1 MNSMGSLVSRE
12 HPIYHVRNY
21 NEPNEELDKLHY
33 PFCEDLGDK
42 EVYYLDTEFQPKWQ
56 LYTINHPN
64 FIEKLADTGENDFYT
79 GSTFAGVGS
88 EASNCFYEANPYS
101 GERAKQLHF
110 ELATKDYTTDPE
122 TTVNS
127 QIIQTISKNLEKHKH
142 LINHSTF
149 QFCFNHEP
157 LFPANLRYLNFKYED
172 NKWLVKYLLKVK
184 ATPAGILYT
193 FLKVKQT
200 VPSSKTLKKLLTAAM
215 VVVTVTGAFMLAGAI
230 GAGGAGLAD
239 GAALNAVKGDL
250 SKLNQANQ
258 LLAGAKSLLPD
269 ENGNV
274 SYSFSKIHV
283 SNTLKNNLLHN
294 NNENPITYPLN
305 ITFPKFGM
313 ILRKGYYQSNNL
325 RLAYDPGKFL
335 ANKFKEGITFFED
348 MEKDFPKPDLGIIG
362 ATNLI
367 IYNLGD
373 AGRYEGEEI
382 KDTDGHTHGGF
393 DIKFDKPVKEFID
406 VYACIGCGALGQGF
420 TTLHSGYDSGSS
432 DSLDR
437 VITGSKGDVWEFT
450 GEYIRDG
457 QGRSFQEAYGF
468 IPAGGTIP
476 PGGGDIE
483 IPLGEIEIPTPE
495 PRDGDIGPD
504 NDPID
509 PDPFDPSGGEP
520 EIPTIE
526 PDVPPDIDPN
536 DPDIP
541 PDIDPPPIE
550 PDPPEIDPNDPDTG
564 RDPEGGDYDVPPPD
578 LENQLKILKICQ
590 TNAKKKIEEL
600 LASTECPYKILDK
613 KNKTYHC
620 NSTPI
625 NPMANSSYTPTGNFM
640 ADAGRYTECECG
652 ETVRQKEKKNNMVNS
667 DYETDSELEEKEIS
681 EVDSKSESEEE
692 INVEFAAYFYNNNYK
707 PKDLNK
713 VNLEEKREESQRNT
727 IKELDI
733 SYKDLTD
740 SLDLSD
746 FVNLERLDCSYNR
759 LVEYLPDSLEHFD
772 CSANESEDAKVKVI
786 EQELTQQQI
795 QLLQKQQSQF
805 QEQEKQINY
814 LELRVQELTQLIKQQ
829 KQKIIQDFLN
839 VLPEKE
845 LIQQLIT
852 TCLEFKKA
860 EKQKLP
866 SRKLKKECQRI
877 EDELEEKLGE
887 EFVEK
892 IQFILSD
899 CERLKGK
906 TFLIEE
912 QKQTLK
918 QITDDKE
925 EKELIIKHER
935 VSQEQKEQ
943 FQSLKLEI
951 AEMKGQ
957 LAIIKDRPTQ
967 QNINVEGGHA
977 LIGNQIGDNA
987 NLSYNRPIEL
997 FPKEQETENLASRAK
1012 RQLSISSQIDREN
1025 NKEIKLGEEQQAQ
1038 IIQPTYGIPSSS
1050 KNN

>member
-274 SYSFSKIHV
+274 SYSFS
-283 SNTLKNNLLHN
+283 
-294 NNENPITYPLN
+294 
-305 ITFPKFGM
+305 
-313 ILRKGYYQSNNL
+313 YYQSNNL

-373 AGRYEGEEI
+373 AGRYEA
-382 KDTDGHTHGGF
+382 DGHTHGGF

-437 VITGSKGDVWEFT
+437 VIT
-450 GEYIRDG
+450 
-457 QGRSFQEAYGF
+457 
-468 IPAGGTIP
+468 
-476 PGGGDIE
+476 
-483 IPLGEIEIPTPE
+483 
-495 PRDGDIGPD
+495 
-504 NDPID
+504 
-509 PDPFDPSGGEP
+509 
-520 EIPTIE
+520 
-526 PDVPPDIDPN
+526 
-536 DPDIP
+536 
-541 PDIDPPPIE
+541 
-550 PDPPEIDPNDPDTG
+550 
-564 RDPEGGDYDVPPPD
+564 
-578 LENQLKILKICQ
+578 
-590 TNAKKKIEEL
+590 
-600 LASTECPYKILDK
+600 
-613 KNKTYHC
+613 
-620 NSTPI
+620 
-625 NPMANSSYTPTGNFM
+625 
-640 ADAGRYTECECG
+640 
-652 ETVRQKEKKNNMVNS
+652 
-667 DYETDSELEEKEIS
+667 
-681 EVDSKSESEEE
+681 
-692 INVEFAAYFYNNNYK
+692 
-707 PKDLNK
+707 
-713 VNLEEKREESQRNT
+713 
-727 IKELDI
+727 
-733 SYKDLTD
+733 
-740 SLDLSD
+740 
-746 FVNLERLDCSYNR
+746 
-759 LVEYLPDSLEHFD
+759 
-772 CSANESEDAKVKVI
+772 
-786 EQELTQQQI
+786 
-795 QLLQKQQSQF
+795 
-805 QEQEKQINY
+805 
-814 LELRVQELTQLIKQQ
+814 
-829 KQKIIQDFLN
+829 
-839 VLPEKE
+839 
-845 LIQQLIT
+845 
-852 TCLEFKKA
+852 
-860 EKQKLP
+860 
-866 SRKLKKECQRI
+866 
-877 EDELEEKLGE
+877 
-887 EFVEK
+887 
-892 IQFILSD
+892 
-899 CERLKGK
+899 
-906 TFLIEE
+906 
-912 QKQTLK
+912 
-918 QITDDKE
+918 
-925 EKELIIKHER
+925 
-935 VSQEQKEQ
+935 
-943 FQSLKLEI
+943 
-951 AEMKGQ
+951 
-957 LAIIKDRPTQ
+957 
-967 QNINVEGGHA
+967 
-977 LIGNQIGDNA
+977 
-987 NLSYNRPIEL
+987 
-997 FPKEQETENLASRAK
+997 
-1012 RQLSISSQIDREN
+1012 
-1025 NKEIKLGEEQQAQ
+1025 
-1038 IIQPTYGIPSSS
+1038 
-1050 KNN
+1050 

>member
-1 MNSMGSLVSRE
+1 
-12 HPIYHVRNY
+12 
-21 NEPNEELDKLHY
+21 
-33 PFCEDLGDK
+33 
-42 EVYYLDTEFQPKWQ
+42 
-56 LYTINHPN
+56 
-64 FIEKLADTGENDFYT
+64 
-79 GSTFAGVGS
+79 
-88 EASNCFYEANPYS
+88 
-101 GERAKQLHF
+101 
-110 ELATKDYTTDPE
+110 
-122 TTVNS
+122 
-127 QIIQTISKNLEKHKH
+127 
-142 LINHSTF
+142 
-149 QFCFNHEP
+149 
-157 LFPANLRYLNFKYED
+157 
-172 NKWLVKYLLKVK
+172 
-184 ATPAGILYT
+184 
-193 FLKVKQT
+193 
-200 VPSSKTLKKLLTAAM
+200 
-215 VVVTVTGAFMLAGAI
+215 
-230 GAGGAGLAD
+230 
-239 GAALNAVKGDL
+239 
-250 SKLNQANQ
+250 
-258 LLAGAKSLLPD
+258 
-269 ENGNV
+269 
-274 SYSFSKIHV
+274 
-283 SNTLKNNLLHN
+283 
-294 NNENPITYPLN
+294 
-305 ITFPKFGM
+305 M

-373 AGRYEGEEI
+373 AGRYEA
-382 KDTDGHTHGGF
+382 DGHTHGGF

-652 ETVRQKEKKNNMVNS
+652 ETVR
-667 DYETDSELEEKEIS
+667 
-681 EVDSKSESEEE
+681 
-692 INVEFAAYFYNNNYK
+692 
-707 PKDLNK
+707 
-713 VNLEEKREESQRNT
+713 RN
-727 IKELDI
+727 
-733 SYKDLTD
+733 
-740 SLDLSD
+740 
-746 FVNLERLDCSYNR
+746 
-759 LVEYLPDSLEHFD
+759 
-772 CSANESEDAKVKVI
+772 
-786 EQELTQQQI
+786 
-795 QLLQKQQSQF
+795 
-805 QEQEKQINY
+805 
-814 LELRVQELTQLIKQQ
+814 
-829 KQKIIQDFLN
+829 
-839 VLPEKE
+839 
-845 LIQQLIT
+845 
-852 TCLEFKKA
+852 
-860 EKQKLP
+860 
-866 SRKLKKECQRI
+866 
-877 EDELEEKLGE
+877 
-887 EFVEK
+887 
-892 IQFILSD
+892 
-899 CERLKGK
+899 
-906 TFLIEE
+906 
-912 QKQTLK
+912 
-918 QITDDKE
+918 
-925 EKELIIKHER
+925 
-935 VSQEQKEQ
+935 
-943 FQSLKLEI
+943 
-951 AEMKGQ
+951 
-957 LAIIKDRPTQ
+957 
-967 QNINVEGGHA
+967 
-977 LIGNQIGDNA
+977 
-987 NLSYNRPIEL
+987 
-997 FPKEQETENLASRAK
+997 
-1012 RQLSISSQIDREN
+1012 
-1025 NKEIKLGEEQQAQ
+1025 
-1038 IIQPTYGIPSSS
+1038 
-1050 KNN
+1050 

>member
-1 MNSMGSLVSRE
+1 
-12 HPIYHVRNY
+12 
-21 NEPNEELDKLHY
+21 
-33 PFCEDLGDK
+33 
-42 EVYYLDTEFQPKWQ
+42 
-56 LYTINHPN
+56 
-64 FIEKLADTGENDFYT
+64 
-79 GSTFAGVGS
+79 
-88 EASNCFYEANPYS
+88 
-101 GERAKQLHF
+101 
-110 ELATKDYTTDPE
+110 
-122 TTVNS
+122 
-127 QIIQTISKNLEKHKH
+127 
-142 LINHSTF
+142 
-149 QFCFNHEP
+149 
-157 LFPANLRYLNFKYED
+157 
-172 NKWLVKYLLKVK
+172 
-184 ATPAGILYT
+184 
-193 FLKVKQT
+193 
-200 VPSSKTLKKLLTAAM
+200 
-215 VVVTVTGAFMLAGAI
+215 
-230 GAGGAGLAD
+230 
-239 GAALNAVKGDL
+239 
-250 SKLNQANQ
+250 
-258 LLAGAKSLLPD
+258 
-269 ENGNV
+269 
-274 SYSFSKIHV
+274 
-283 SNTLKNNLLHN
+283 
-294 NNENPITYPLN
+294 
-305 ITFPKFGM
+305 
-313 ILRKGYYQSNNL
+313 
-325 RLAYDPGKFL
+325 
-335 ANKFKEGITFFED
+335 
-348 MEKDFPKPDLGIIG
+348 
-362 ATNLI
+362 
-367 IYNLGD
+367 
-373 AGRYEGEEI
+373 
-382 KDTDGHTHGGF
+382 
-393 DIKFDKPVKEFID
+393 
-406 VYACIGCGALGQGF
+406 
-420 TTLHSGYDSGSS
+420 
-432 DSLDR
+432 
-437 VITGSKGDVWEFT
+437 
-450 GEYIRDG
+450 
-457 QGRSFQEAYGF
+457 
-468 IPAGGTIP
+468 
-476 PGGGDIE
+476 
-483 IPLGEIEIPTPE
+483 
-495 PRDGDIGPD
+495 
-504 NDPID
+504 
-509 PDPFDPSGGEP
+509 
-520 EIPTIE
+520 
-526 PDVPPDIDPN
+526 
-536 DPDIP
+536 
-541 PDIDPPPIE
+541 
-550 PDPPEIDPNDPDTG
+550 
-564 RDPEGGDYDVPPPD
+564 
-578 LENQLKILKICQ
+578 
-590 TNAKKKIEEL
+590 
-600 LASTECPYKILDK
+600 
-613 KNKTYHC
+613 
-620 NSTPI
+620 
-625 NPMANSSYTPTGNFM
+625 
-640 ADAGRYTECECG
+640 
-652 ETVRQKEKKNNMVNS
+652 MVNS

-892 IQFILSD
+892 IQFIL
-899 CERLKGK
+899 K
-906 TFLIEE
+906 